1 MSDPV
6 DRKIMFYPSHAPY
19 DPRWLIEGRQGPVEW
34 ESGFF
39 DHGSFRE
46 IMASWAQ
53 TVVTGRAR
61 LGGIPVGVIAVEQR
75 TVEVTLPA
83 DPANS
88 DSEAKT
94 VSQAGQVW
102 FPDSAFKT
110 GQVIYD

>member
-1 MSDPV
+1 MGYYNGISHQVAKHESAGVYEILESLSYVPKKHNDPLPILRMSDPV
-6 DRKIMFYPSHAPY
+6 DREIMFYPSHAPY

-61 LGGIPVGVIAVEQR
+61 LGGIPIGVIAV
-75 TVEVTLPA
+75 
-83 DPANS
+83 
-88 DSEAKT
+88 
-94 VSQAGQVW
+94 
-102 FPDSAFKT
+102 
-110 GQVIYD
+110 